1 MQTVLL
7 VDEKDCF
14 AAEMKML
21 ATKWLMGLILR
32 EQFGEEEEAEGKTV
46 QFSTVGK
53 TTTEKTL
60 DPWFASETV
69 GTFQDQDGYI
79 RDVWKAWDLGH
90 RLILIYIKGSQSLG
104 S

>member
-7 VDEKDCF
+7 DDEKDCF

-21 ATKWLMGLILR
+21 ATNLMMELILR
-32 EQFGEEEEAEGKTV
+32 EQFGEEEEAEGKRV
-46 QFSTVGK
+46 QISTVGK
-53 TTTEKTL
+53 TKTERKL

-79 RDVWKAWDLGH
+79 GDV
-90 RLILIYIKGSQSLG
+90 
-104 S
+104 